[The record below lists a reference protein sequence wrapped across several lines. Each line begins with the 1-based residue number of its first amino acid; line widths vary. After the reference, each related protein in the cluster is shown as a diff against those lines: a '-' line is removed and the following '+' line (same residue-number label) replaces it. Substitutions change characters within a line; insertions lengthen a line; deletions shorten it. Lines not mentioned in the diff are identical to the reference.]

1 MEFDVCVIGHVTRD
15 LVRVA
20 GRAVW
25 SGPGGSAY
33 YTAAALCALGMR
45 VAVVTRLARADAADL
60 LKDLE
65 SRGAEIFARFGS
77 ATTHFENSYPAAGA
91 AERAQRVRALAP
103 PIAAGDLPAITAAF
117 YHLGPLTRAD
127 LAPDLAEALARRPAL
142 ISADMQG
149 WLRTLGGERVTLG
162 FWPDARVWL
171 RHVAVLKANEEEACS
186 LTGCAEMAAAASRL
200 AEMGPRELL
209 LTRGAAGSLVAAEGR
224 LHAVPAF
231 PPRRL
236 RDVTGAGDSYVAG
249 YLCGRLR
256 GLGPPMA
263 GRLGAAVATAK
274 IAHVGPFG
282 GRLADACAMAGLPVL
297 AS

>member
-33 YTAAALCALGMR
+33 YTAAALCALGLR

-60 LKDLE
+60 LGDLE
-65 SRGAEIFARFGS
+65 ARGAAIFARFGTAS
-77 ATTHFENSYPAAGA
+77 THFENIYPEPGS
-91 AERAQRVRALAP
+91 AERQQRVRALAP
-103 PIAAGDLPAITAAF
+103 PIAAGDLPTITAAIF
-117 YHLGPLTRAD
+117 HLGPLTRGD
-127 LAPDLAEALARRPAL
+127 LAPDLARALAERPAL
-142 ISADMQG
+142 ISADVQG
-149 WLRTLGGERVTLG
+149 WLRVLCGEEITLGS
-162 FWPDARVWL
+162 WPEAPLWL
-171 RHVAVLKANEEEACS
+171 RHVAVLKANEEEAHH
-186 LTGCAEMAAAASRL
+186 LTGCTDMAAAGGRL
-200 AEMGPRELL
+200 AAMGPREVL

-231 PPRRL
+231 PPHRL

-256 GLGPPMA
+256 GLEPPLA

-274 IAHVGPFG
+274 IAHAGPFG
-282 GRLADACAMAGLPVL
+282 GRLADACAIAGLPAV
-297 AS
+297 AG